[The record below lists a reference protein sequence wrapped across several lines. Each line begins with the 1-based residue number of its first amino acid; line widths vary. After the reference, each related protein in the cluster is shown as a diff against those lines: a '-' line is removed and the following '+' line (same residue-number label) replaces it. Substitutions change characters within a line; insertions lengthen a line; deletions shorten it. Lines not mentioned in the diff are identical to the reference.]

1 MAQFQTE
8 HQQAS
13 LGISVYFL
21 FHYTKFSRCVVIV
34 TESIRITD
42 VWNLTLYNL
51 VYLCFHPYIEG
62 GRFTRNTGKELRH
75 ISEYR
80 SVF

>member
-8 HQQAS
+8 QQQAS

-21 FHYTKFSRCVVIV
+21 FHYTKFVFIV

-51 VYLCFHPYIEG
+51 VYLCFHPYSAG
-62 GRFTRNTGKELRH
+62 GRFIRNTGKELRR

-80 SVF
+80 SVFW